1 MSPEGSHS
9 IRPDF
14 RAIRRGLLF
23 MGRIRATI
31 PKHNC
36 AILDELL
43 GFHYGHATEDETR
56 GDCR

>member
-1 MSPEGSHS
+1 MSPEGSFS
-9 IRPDF
+9 IRPDLERF
-14 RAIRRGLLF
+14 RRGLVL

-36 AILDELL
+36 AILDVLL